1 MFLSYRTRTMA
12 AAEEIGAGIS
22 WRVNEEPTMENV
34 RDMKKIYPEEFADYE
49 TFDYKK
55 PVAAF
60 TIRMPHAILRSNSI
74 IEREFPGGNLAS
86 LLWFIYHFYQESL
99 SVDELEELW
108 SKEEDIVYRDV
119 YAQFLQRAWRG
130 EHVKRME
137 LDFNMGSTLAFDCV
151 YRGYLMLNF

>member
-1 MFLSYRTRTMA
+1 MA
-12 AAEEIGAGIS
+12 ADQEIGGGLS
-22 WRVNEEPTMENV
+22 WQVNQEPTMENV
-34 RDMKKIYPEEFADYE
+34 RDMKQKYPEEFADYE

-60 TIRMPHAILRSNSI
+60 TIRMPHAMLRPNSI

-86 LLWFIYHFYQESL
+86 LLWFIYHVYQEPL
-99 SVDELEELW
+99 SVEELEKLFD
-108 SKEEDIVYRDV
+108 EETDIVYRDV
-119 YAQFLQRAWRG
+119 YAQFLQRAKRG

-137 LDFNMGSTLAFDCV
+137 LDFNMGCTLAFDCV